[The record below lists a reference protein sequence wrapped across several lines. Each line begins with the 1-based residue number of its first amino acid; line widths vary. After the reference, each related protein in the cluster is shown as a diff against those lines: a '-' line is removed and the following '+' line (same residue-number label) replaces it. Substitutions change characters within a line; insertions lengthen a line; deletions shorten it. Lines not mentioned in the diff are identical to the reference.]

1 MNPITIDEL
10 HDVIDRLAGRKIAV
24 LGDYMLDRY
33 IWGTVSRISPE
44 APVPVVEVREENTVP
59 GGAGNVVR
67 NLADLGLAPLVCG
80 IIGEDD
86 NGRALASHLEEMG
99 ADLMPLVQT
108 DTRRTTTKIRV
119 IANRQQV
126 VRVDYD
132 HAVGPT
138 GELYDELISRGA
150 EALKQADAM
159 IFSDYA
165 KGALTEQVSREML
178 ARAREMELT
187 VCVDPKPDH
196 IPRYTGA
203 TLVSPNEAE
212 AASATGIK
220 ITDDRSVIAAARK
233 LQETTELS
241 AAVITR
247 GGKGICLYEGRGVAH
262 LIPAVPT
269 EVFDVTGAGDTAISA
284 LCACLSCGASLLQ
297 AGIIANAAGGEVVRH
312 IGCATVTPQQL
323 HEAIDEKAEV
333 LEEIQTIELAQA

>member
-1 MNPITIDEL
+1 MNPSTIAEL
-10 HDVIDRLAGRKIAV
+10 HEVIDRLAGRKIAV

-44 APVPVVEVREENTVP
+44 APVPVVAVDDENVVP

-67 NLADLGLAPLVCG
+67 NLADLGLVPLVCG
-80 IIGEDD
+80 VIGEDD
-86 NGRALASHLEEMG
+86 NGMALASHLRELG
-99 ADLMPLVQT
+99 ADLGPLVQT

-132 HAVGPT
+132 YAAEPT
-138 GELYDELISRGA
+138 GELYDELIGCA
-150 EALKQADAM
+150 TEALEQADAM

-165 KGALTEQVSREML
+165 KGTLTEPVSREML

-187 VCVDPKPDH
+187 VCVDPKPEH

-220 ITDDRSVIAAARK
+220 ITDDDTVIAAARK
-233 LQETTELS
+233 LQETTELN

-269 EVFDVTGAGDTAISA
+269 EVFDVTGAGDTAIST

-333 LEEIQTIELAQA
+333 MEEIQTIEVAQA